1 MKKIVQALIVI
12 LFAGIVL
19 AACGGNDETPHD
31 QTAQGGGVQ
40 QNQTQNQT
48 QDDDSAQDD
57 DSGQNDSAAAAASD
71 DNIYV
76 LFVGNSFVFFGDMPS
91 QLAAIAA
98 ANGINLIYTDISR
111 GGFNLLDHED
121 YAIAEMERFQYDFV
135 VFQDQ
140 SQRPLFATDDF
151 WDDVYFLS
159 HVARETG
166 AVPVLYSPA
175 WANEDGWP
183 DAELQDVLSLI
194 YAIGA
199 YISDA
204 LFVNAGDAWVFAYYT
219 EPTLDLYHE
228 DMFHANYAGAFFT
241 AAVFAAT
248 LFDLQIVNIPQ
259 NLPYTGPILSRLAE
273 LAWEFVNYYDFIDL
287 SYDY

>member
-1 MKKIVQALIVI
+1 MKKTAQI
-12 LFAGIVL
+12 LFILLFACIVL
-19 AACGGNDETPHD
+19 AACGGNNEAPQG
-31 QTAQGGGVQ
+31 QTAQDSGTQ
-40 QNQTQNQT
+40 QNQTQN
-48 QDDDSAQDD
+48 
-57 DSGQNDSAAAAASD
+57 NDSDQGNAAANQSTD
-71 DNIYV
+71 DNIYI

-98 ANGINLIYTDISR
+98 ANGINLVYTDISR

-135 VFQDQ
+135 IFQDQ
-140 SQRPLFATDDF
+140 SQRPIFATDDF
-151 WDDVYFLS
+151 WDAVYFLS
-159 HVARETG
+159 LVAHETG
-166 AVPVLYSPA
+166 AVPVLYNPA
-175 WANEDGWP
+175 WANDDGWP
-183 DAELQDVLSLI
+183 DAELQDFLSLI

-204 LFVNAGDAWVFAYYT
+204 LFVNAGDAWVFAYDT

-259 NLPYTGPILSRLAE
+259 NLPYTGPILTRLAE
-273 LAWEFVNYYDFIDL
+273 LAWEFVNYHDFVDL